1 MPGVVV
7 CPQVEAVEVGRRIL
21 MKGGNAIDVAV
32 ATAFAQG
39 VADPQMSSIGG
50 NGTLQVLHAASGEH
64 LVIDFYG
71 RAPIN
76 ATTDMWADKV
86 VRRLPADMWELEGR
100 INQVGHLSV
109 TVPGTLMAL
118 HEVASRFATLPGR
131 SWSGPLSSWRLP
143 GLDPLSPG
151 MPR

>member
-1 MPGVVV
+1 M
-7 CPQVEAVEVGRRIL
+7 
-21 MKGGNAIDVAV
+21 AV

-86 VRRLPADMWELEGR
+86 VRRLPAGY
-100 INQVGHLSV
+100 VGAGGAHQ
-109 TVPGTLMAL
+109 PGGPSLGDGARHPDGPPRGCLAVRYPAL
-118 HEVASRFATLPGR
+118 GGA
-131 SWSGPLSSWRLP
+131 GPARYRA
-143 GLDPLSPG
+143 GGYLDSTPSARACLDDRG
-151 MPR
+151 A